1 MRLMVSEWL
10 SITSGGVTNQQSP
23 LLNNGEACNTNLLE
37 IERVRENSY
46 CIENLF
52 SMLTVIL
59 FFSV

>member
-46 CIENLF
+46 CIEC
-52 SMLTVIL
+52 
-59 FFSV
+59 